1 MQITS
6 HQAGFEL
13 LRELLAEG
21 REVTVRIEGRSMLPF
36 FRSGARIRLH
46 PIRPD
51 DLQRGHVVLGQTDAG
66 SFVIHRVRRIGAERI
81 ILQGDGNPVGT
92 ESIPRGR
99 IYGAVA
105 CSPLH
110 LLLGRLWMRLG
121 SFRKYPLWLLK
132 RCGL

>member
-13 LRELLAEG
+13 LRDLLREG

-51 DLQRGHVVLGQTDAG
+51 DLQRGHVVLAETDSGQ
-66 SFVIHRVRRIGAERI
+66 FVIHRIAQVGSTRILLR
-81 ILQGDGNPVGT
+81 GDGNPFGRESVPRERICGT
-92 ESIPRGR
+92 VE
-99 IYGAVA
+99 
-105 CSPLH
+105 CTPLH
-110 LLLGRLWMRLG
+110 LLLARIWMLLG
-121 SFRKYPLWLLK
+121 PLRCYPLRLL
-132 RCGL
+132 RRILR

>member
-1 MQITS
+1 MQIIT

-13 LRELLAEG
+13 LRDLLVEG

-36 FRSGARIRLH
+36 FRSGTRIRLH

-66 SFVIHRVRRIGAERI
+66 GFVIHRIRRVGAERI
-81 ILQGDGNPVGT
+81 TLQGDGNPVGT

-110 LLLGRLWMRLG
+110 LLLARLWMRLG
-121 SFRKYPLWLLK
+121 TFRKYPLEMLK
-132 RCGL
+132 RCGF

>member
-1 MQITS
+1 MKTLPNRPAFRMIRQ
-6 HQAGFEL
+6 
-13 LRELLAEG
+13 LLAEG
-21 REVTVRIEGRSMLPF
+21 REVSVRVEGESMLPF
-36 FRSGARIRLH
+36 FRSGQRIRL
-46 PIRPD
+46 RPLRNG
-51 DLQRGHVVLGQTDAG
+51 DLRCGHVVLGQTDAG

-81 ILQGDGNPVGT
+81 ILQGDGNPVGS

-110 LLLGRLWMRLG
+110 LLLGRLWMGLG

-132 RCGL
+132 RYGL

>member
-1 MQITS
+1 MQITP
-6 HQAGFEL
+6 HQPGFEL
-13 LRELLAEG
+13 LRDLLAEG
-21 REVTVRIEGRSMLPF
+21 REVTVRIEGQSMLPF

-66 SFVIHRVRRIGAERI
+66 RFVIHRILHVGTERI
-81 ILQGDGNPVGT
+81 TLQGDGNPVGT

-110 LLLGRLWMRLG
+110 LLSGRLWMRLG
-121 SFRKYPLWLLK
+121 SLRRYPLWLLK

>member
-81 ILQGDGNPVGT
+81 ILQGDGNPFGT

-110 LLLGRLWMRLG
+110 LLLGRLWMGLG